1 MLCDFISEPSLISE
15 DQYPY
20 LLKSWDTKVPRGE
33 AISLVT
39 HGVKLDLEP
48 TTCSLVYSTSH
59 RALKQDREWLVP
71 RLCLY
76 RWFSTHTWNAFRLV
90 IKNVNSKHTQSSAA
104 QTQLA
109 ASPALTQIL
118 TSDSVE
124 VKVNAEIIARISKVW
139 DRDAIR
145 TIDDTSFVII
155 L

>member
-1 MLCDFISEPSLISE
+1 MLYDFISEPSLISE

-39 HGVKLDLEP
+39 HGVKLDSEP
-48 TTCSLVYSTSH
+48 ITCSLVYSTSH
-59 RALKQDREWLVP
+59 RALKQEREWLV

-76 RWFSTHTWNAFRLV
+76 RWFSTHTWNAFCLV

-109 ASPALTQIL
+109 ASVLTQIL